1 MVTCQITPGTRLLL
15 CKQCATLVED
25 SVNRKIDEKRYS
37 EIIAPR
43 FRGLLI
49 QGIIMAIA
57 ILISVICFINKA
69 TVPGIITLCVAY
81 SVSSFIVMLLLENVG
96 IIKSWKGLVDFSN
109 NEEFEYREKHP
120 FAGQRATP
128 SSSMVIITFPFVFVI
143 SVLIYPISLGLNF
156 YYGDL
161 TRFTNKRGLMIRKNY
176 YYSIEKNYR
185 KYKYTSEAKL
195 LHKFL

>member
-1 MVTCQITPGTRLLL
+1 
-15 CKQCATLVED
+15 
-25 SVNRKIDEKRYS
+25 
-37 EIIAPR
+37 
-43 FRGLLI
+43 
-49 QGIIMAIA
+49 
-57 ILISVICFINKA
+57 
-69 TVPGIITLCVAY
+69 
-81 SVSSFIVMLLLENVG
+81 MLLLENVG

-120 FAGQRATP
+120 FAGQRATS